1 MLGYKPKKPTFKR
14 QWILFE
20 AWSHW
25 RPLRSD
31 ILYDVGQSINPG
43 IDLGQLEGAF
53 VFGSSAERLRLAA
66 VKRMKQGD
74 SLVMYHQYH
83 QYLGQY
89 PSVSSSYL
97 WNLRMWPPHHPITIQ
112 SPSKALRYWL
122 LPIWGAL
129 ERQPRDWTLPGS
141 LGLQAPDGSGS
152 ANWAPWL
159 SKPPHQP
166 AFWGAIV
173 SASSKL

>member
-83 QYLGQY
+83 QYHQYPGQY

-97 WNLRMWPPHHPITIQ
+97 
-112 SPSKALRYWL
+112 
-122 LPIWGAL
+122 
-129 ERQPRDWTLPGS
+129 
-141 LGLQAPDGSGS
+141 
-152 ANWAPWL
+152 
-159 SKPPHQP
+159 
-166 AFWGAIV
+166 
-173 SASSKL
+173 

>member
-83 QYLGQY
+83 Q
-89 PSVSSSYL
+89 
-97 WNLRMWPPHHPITIQ
+97 
-112 SPSKALRYWL
+112 
-122 LPIWGAL
+122 
-129 ERQPRDWTLPGS
+129 
-141 LGLQAPDGSGS
+141 
-152 ANWAPWL
+152 
-159 SKPPHQP
+159 
-166 AFWGAIV
+166 
-173 SASSKL
+173 